1 MNFEDVLI
9 KRRSIRKYN
18 DRDISKESINKIIWA
33 GSLAPSAHNR
43 QPWKV
48 IVLKDKKSKITEI
61 MKNYYSANPN
71 DESIDKTA
79 DTIAGCN
86 TLLLI
91 YCNNFEQ
98 YEYNLLSLGAM
109 IENMI
114 LEATNL
120 NISSVWIANVCPMEE
135 EINRYLKIDTSKQK
149 LVSAVVLGYSDFK
162 PKSLIRKSIEEIT
175 EYED

>member
-18 DRDISKESINKIIWA
+18 DIDISREDINKIIWA
-33 GSLAPSAHNR
+33 GTLAPSAHNR
-43 QPWKV
+43 QPWEV

-71 DESIDKTA
+71 DESINKTA
-79 DTIAGCN
+79 DTIIRCN

-114 LEATNL
+114 LEATSL
-120 NISSVWIANVCPMEE
+120 NISSVWIANVCPMEK
-135 EINRYLKIDTSKQK
+135 EINQYLKIDTSRKK
-149 LVSAVVLGYSDFK
+149 LVSAVALGYSDYQ
-162 PKSLIRKSIEEIT
+162 PKYLNRKSISEIAK
-175 EYED
+175 YED